1 MGRRLKEMVSKEE
14 TPMAKKKKSMKR
26 WSTSLII
33 RKMYIKTT
41 VKKNE
46 KKMQKNY
53 SEVSPH
59 HSQNDHHQNNKY
71 WRGCGEKGTLHH
83 CWWECKLV
91 KPLWRKIWRFL

>member
-1 MGRRLKEMVSKEE
+1 MVNISNYYENVYQNYSE
-14 TPMAKKKKSMKR
+14 
-26 WSTSLII
+26 
-33 RKMYIKTT
+33 
-41 VKKNE
+41 KNE
-46 KKMQKNY
+46 KKKAKNY

-59 HSQNDHHQNNKY
+59 TSQNDHHQNNKY